1 MAAKDGDGDPGP
13 EHSMDPDGDPRL
25 SVELLMGELGLSIE
39 QLTRQLVDQ
48 ASVVT
53 NAQERLRRLLNANR
67 SIVQELSLPAVLHRI
82 VDTARDVAGARYAAL
97 GAIGADGSLEQ
108 FVHVGMDEDA
118 VRAIGGSVSEP
129 CHDLPRGRG
138 VLGALIED
146 PKPIRLTR
154 IADDP
159 RSSGFPD
166 DHPVMTTFLGVPIRS
181 RDAVFGNLYLT
192 DRIDGGPFTAED
204 EELVLAL
211 AATAG
216 VAIENARLYEESR
229 RRQEWL
235 RASGEISRQLLD
247 PEADYSE
254 TLHRIATSV
263 KRLAS
268 ADVVSLVRPTDDDPS
283 QLEVVVATG
292 AAERDLIG
300 LHYPKGDSIAWQA
313 MQQGHGVRVEAVDQ
327 QPEIYLHLR
336 PYVPVSQA
344 MALPLRGETGP
355 RGAIVAGRIIP
366 HAPFTDADLDMAE
379 AFAGQ
384 AAIALELSDARADQQ
399 RLGVLED
406 RDRIARDMHDHVIQR
421 LFAAGLSLQSI
432 AATVDDEAVDQR
444 LARTVDELDDTIRQI
459 RTTIFALQEQ
469 SSRSL
474 RGTALAVVDQLAL
487 LLPVRPDVQL
497 VGPLDTI
504 ADEAIIADVEAV
516 LRESL
521 TNVAKHAQAAQIR
534 VYVQA
539 DNQRLALTVID
550 NGVGLGPSTR
560 RSGLANLNRRAER
573 HGGYL
578 DVGNSPEGGL
588 RLQWSIPLHL

>member
-1 MAAKDGDGDPGP
+1 MDGDDDQEPA
-13 EHSMDPDGDPRL
+13 HSMDPEGDPRL
-25 SVELLMGELGLSIE
+25 SIELLMGELGLSIE
-39 QLTRQLVDQ
+39 ELTRQLVDQ
-48 ASVVT
+48 ASVIMS
-53 NAQERLRRLLNANR
+53 AQERLRRLLHANR

-82 VDTARDVAGARYAAL
+82 VATARDVAGARYAAL
-97 GAIGADGSLEQ
+97 GVIGADGLLEQ
-108 FVHVGMDEDA
+108 FLHVGLDDDA
-118 VRAIGGSVSEP
+118 VRTIGELPKGS
-129 CHDLPRGRG
+129 G

-154 IADDP
+154 ISDDP
-159 RSSGFPD
+159 RSSGFPEG
-166 DHPVMTTFLGVPIRS
+166 HPPMTTFLGVPIRS

-192 DRIDGGPFTAED
+192 DRVDGGPFTAED

-216 VAIENARLYEESR
+216 VAIENARLYGESR

-247 PEADYSE
+247 PEADYAE
-254 TLHRIATSV
+254 TLHRIVTSV

-268 ADVVSLVRPTDDDPS
+268 ADVVTLVRPTDDDPN
-283 QLEVVVATG
+283 QLEAVVATG
-292 AAERDLIG
+292 AAERELIG
-300 LHYPKGDSIAWQA
+300 LRYPKGNSIAWQA
-313 MQQGHGVRVEAVDQ
+313 MQLGRGVRVEALDHR
-327 QPEIYLHLR
+327 PDIYLHLR
-336 PYVPVSQA
+336 PYAPVSQA
-344 MALPLRGETGP
+344 MALPLRGEIGP

-384 AAIALELSDARADQQ
+384 AAIALELSEARADQQ

-406 RDRIARDMHDHVIQR
+406 RDRIARDLHDHVIQR

-432 AATVDDEAVDQR
+432 AATVDDKAVDQR
-444 LARTVDELDDTIRQI
+444 LTRTVEELDDTIRQI
-459 RTTIFALQEQ
+459 RTTIFALQEE

-474 RGTALAVVDQLAL
+474 RGTALAVVDQLAA
-487 LLPVRPDVQL
+487 LLPVRPEVEL

-504 ADEAIIADVEAV
+504 ANEVILADVEAV

-521 TNVAKHAQAAQIR
+521 TNVAKHARATQIR

-539 DNQRLALTVID
+539 DGQRLALIVID
-550 NGVGLGPSTR
+550 NGIGLGEGTR

-573 HGGYL
+573 HGGRL
-578 DVGNSPEGGL
+578 DVGNSSEGGL